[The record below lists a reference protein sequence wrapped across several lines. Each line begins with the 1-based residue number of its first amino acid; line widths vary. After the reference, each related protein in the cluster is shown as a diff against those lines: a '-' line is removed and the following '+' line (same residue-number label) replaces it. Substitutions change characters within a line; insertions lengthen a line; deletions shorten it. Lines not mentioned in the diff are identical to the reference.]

1 MVEGFVV
8 FLLGGGHEDIHKE
21 GDMLALGDCIIFY
34 WKTSETSINR
44 DGQVWMLIKQ
54 IISASFCDW
63 FLSEERSLMNNVFC
77 IMIGVAVWSR
87 RDYLKT
93 DRKRNKF

>member
-1 MVEGFVV
+1 LVEGFVV

-44 DGQVWMLIKQ
+44 DGQV
-54 IISASFCDW
+54 
-63 FLSEERSLMNNVFC
+63 
-77 IMIGVAVWSR
+77 
-87 RDYLKT
+87 
-93 DRKRNKF
+93 